1 MSKPRIPDFNRPP
14 DSTKRLAID
23 AITTRSLQ
31 QRCHTDQATVNRY
44 AAIYETGGL
53 KALPPITVV
62 FDVHAVSLAS
72 NPTARTT
79 YWLADGHHRLA
90 AARKAGFTQIECEI
104 FNGDKRDV
112 VLVSAQRNAGHGL
125 PLSNDDKRALVATLL
140 ADPEWCQWSDREI
153 ARQLRVGADLVGK
166 VRPTVDGA
174 QSEKRKGKDGRVI
187 AKRGTSDKAK
197 LAAGAKAQAPTPAAS
212 TPTDAGIAAPPAN
225 SNPSLAGGPG
235 TTHNEP
241 PEPPTL
247 GPDGIT
253 GEPVPPVVSAPSIP
267 TSKPRADLAD
277 RRLKAMVGILGEQLL
292 AYHDWKGTPDEA
304 LALCLLVGHASQR
317 DSGVR
322 WTDDLISN
330 AFNAFTTNLRSEVH
344 VLLTDGD
351 THGLPELA
359 TICRLWGI
367 DHDALRIRAERA
379 VTE

>member
-1 MSKPRIPDFNRPP
+1 MSKPRIPDFARPP
-14 DSTKRLAID
+14 DSTKRLALD

-31 QRCHTDQATVNRY
+31 QRCHTDQATVARY

-62 FDVHAVSLAS
+62 YDVHHVTLAS
-72 NPTARTT
+72 NVNARHT

-140 ADPEWCQWSDREI
+140 ADPEWREWSDREI

-174 QSEKRKGKDGRVI
+174 QSEKRKGKDGRTI
-187 AKRGTSDKAK
+187 AKRGTSEAAQAK
-197 LAAGAKAQAPTPAAS
+197 RQAAAPAAPEAPIVKTPAPAGASAPMAVVGDEPEELTPDSTTTPIKPAATPTVAAEKPTPAA
-212 TPTDAGIAAPPAN
+212 
-225 SNPSLAGGPG
+225 PG
-235 TTHNEP
+235 AS
-241 PEPPTL
+241 
-247 GPDGIT
+247 
-253 GEPVPPVVSAPSIP
+253 V
-267 TSKPRADLAD
+267 AD
-277 RRLKAMVGILGEQLL
+277 RRLRWMQQSLSGELVIYRQYRGSPEEAM
-292 AYHDWKGTPDEA
+292 A
-304 LALCLLVGHASQR
+304 LTILVGATSRRGELVH
-317 DSGVR
+317 
-322 WTDDLISN
+322 WTDDLVVN
-330 AFNAFTTNLRSEVH
+330 AFDAFTNNVKGMLAE
-344 VLLTDGD
+344 LLHAGD
-351 THGLPELA
+351 TQGLPDLA